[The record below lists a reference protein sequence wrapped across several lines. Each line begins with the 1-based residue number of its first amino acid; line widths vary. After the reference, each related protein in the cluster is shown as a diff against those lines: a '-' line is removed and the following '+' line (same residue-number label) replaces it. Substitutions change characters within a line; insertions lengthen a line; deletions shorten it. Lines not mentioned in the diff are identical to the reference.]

1 MPKNEL
7 SVQAFQNAEFG
18 EIRVV
23 NQNGE
28 PWFIAKDICDSLG
41 LSQVSRAVSSLDND
55 EKNTLT
61 ISKGIKGNPN
71 KVVISE
77 SGFYKENQKQRN
89 FNVG

>member
-1 MPKNEL
+1 MAQATIEI
-7 SVQAFQNAEFG
+7 QAFNHPLFG
-18 EIRVV
+18 EIRVI

-77 SGFYKENQKQRN
+77 SQCGYYRH
-89 FNVG
+89 